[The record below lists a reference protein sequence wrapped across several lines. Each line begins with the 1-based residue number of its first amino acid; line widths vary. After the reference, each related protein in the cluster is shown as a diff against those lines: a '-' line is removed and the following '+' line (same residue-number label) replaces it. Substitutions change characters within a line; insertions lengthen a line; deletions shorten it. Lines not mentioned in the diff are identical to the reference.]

1 MQEERVDGIVDP
13 GKLQPLLRQRAC
25 VDLGSRRVGLQ
36 HAARDPP
43 GDPLAGEL
51 RPKQAEIH
59 RYQVLWTAIEGNAV
73 APVRPQG
80 TPQLG
85 LEIAGEEALDLRVVA
100 RLIGCEARFEKAA
113 RLVGAL
119 QPRSL
124 GADAAPIAH
133 ATAQRCDIERL
144 VVGAFLRA
152 PRTSAT
158 THATPR
164 SGRRPPNPAG
174 PEMRRAAAP
183 ADPVRLVQVGVRS
196 PA

>member
-25 VDLGSRRVGLQ
+25 VDLGPRRVGLQ
-36 HAARDPP
+36 HAVRDPP

-51 RPKQAEIH
+51 RPKQTQIH

-119 QPRSL
+119 QSRSL

-144 VVGAFLRA
+144 VVGAFLK
-152 PRTSAT
+152 
-158 THATPR
+158 
-164 SGRRPPNPAG
+164 
-174 PEMRRAAAP
+174 RRARAQQRMQRRA
-183 ADPVRLVQVGVRS
+183 LVVGLPTRQVLK
-196 PA
+196 